1 MFKKTER
8 LSRSEFSQYF
18 KAGHKN
24 NFKHLTVVTA
34 DINTLKVVVVV
45 GKKVAKSAVKRNKI
59 RRRVYASLYDLLAKG
74 KQKGV
79 FIVIV
84 KPTYTSL
91 PRRVADE
98 FLIGSIAQ
106 VLKSE

>member
-8 LSRSEFSQYF
+8 LNRSEFSKCF
-18 KAGHKN
+18 KSGHKS
-24 NFKHLTVVTA
+24 NFKHLTIVTA
-34 DINTLKVVVVV
+34 DHPSLKAVVVV

-59 RRRVYASLYDLLAKG
+59 RRRIYASLYNQLVNKNH
-74 KQKGV
+74 KGV
-79 FIVIV
+79 LIVIV

-91 PRRVADE
+91 TRKVADE

-106 VLKSE
+106 VLKDE